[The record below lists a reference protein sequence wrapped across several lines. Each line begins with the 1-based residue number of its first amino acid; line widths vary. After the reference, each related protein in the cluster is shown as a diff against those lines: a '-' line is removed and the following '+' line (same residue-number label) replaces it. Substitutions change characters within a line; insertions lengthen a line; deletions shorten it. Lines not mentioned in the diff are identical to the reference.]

1 MLASGATYIYSSY
14 GYHCELSRQ
23 LEGSTHDRHSFQVR
37 RAVVENDLTSSA
49 SLIMYKAPSSA
60 LAGVSVPVVT
70 VGGAVGQLY
79 CSVQDEWLYPGLLYN
94 YLTAVTNIVTF

>member
-1 MLASGATYIYSSY
+1 M
-14 GYHCELSRQ
+14 
-23 LEGSTHDRHSFQVR
+23 
-37 RAVVENDLTSSA
+37 VENDLTSSA

-94 YLTAVTNIVTF
+94 YLTAVTNSNILAICSSSLLILWTK

>member
-1 MLASGATYIYSSY
+1 M
-14 GYHCELSRQ
+14 
-23 LEGSTHDRHSFQVR
+23 
-37 RAVVENDLTSSA
+37 VENDLTSSA

-79 CSVQDEWLYPGLLYN
+79 CSVQDEWLYPGLL
-94 YLTAVTNIVTF
+94 